1 MFKRYFIGSLFF
13 ALLFMCAGSAA
24 AQFGN
29 DPFHDRDEER
39 RQEAIKIKSMLA
51 KQQAEHDKKE
61 HAELLKNGEQALEL
75 STQLEKSF
83 ETDPSLTPDDKKKL
97 EALEKIALKIRNEL
111 GGGDDDEKDNDV
123 AKKASSLGDGFRFL
137 QTTTAQLVEELQKTT
152 RFSISAAAI
161 QTSNT
166 LIRLT
171 RFLRL
176 RN

>member
-1 MFKRYFIGSLFF
+1 MFKRYFIGCLFF
-13 ALLFMCAGSAA
+13 ALMFMCAGSAA

-29 DPFHDRDEER
+29 DPFHQRDEER
-39 RQEAIKIKSMLA
+39 RQEEIKIKAMLA

-61 HAELLKNGEQALEL
+61 HAELLKNGEEALKI

-83 ETDPSLTPDDKKKL
+83 EINPSLTPDDKKKL
-97 EALEKIALKIRNEL
+97 ESLEKLVTKIRNEL
-111 GGGDDDEKDNDV
+111 GGDDDEQDNDV
-123 AKKASSLGDGFRFL
+123 AKKNASLLDGFRYL
-137 QTTTAQLVEELQKTT
+137 QTTTAQLLDELKKTT

-176 RN
+176 RK